1 MKVKPEMVYE
11 QTVQFIDEMH
21 CLICQLFVFK
31 LAFKVVQQH
40 HKEEMPKKEK
50 ETKRSSM
57 KHILE
62 NLVLD

>member
-1 MKVKPEMVYE
+1 MKVKPEMVYA

-40 HKEEMPKKEK
+40 HKEEKPKKEK
-50 ETKRSSM
+50 EAKRSSM
-57 KHILE
+57 NNTLE
-62 NLVLD
+62 NID